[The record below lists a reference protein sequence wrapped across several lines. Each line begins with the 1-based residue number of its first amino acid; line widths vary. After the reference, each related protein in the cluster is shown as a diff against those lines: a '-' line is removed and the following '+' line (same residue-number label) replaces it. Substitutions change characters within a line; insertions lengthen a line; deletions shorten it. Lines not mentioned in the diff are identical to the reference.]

1 MERATCWSITINNP
15 SESEY
20 TQQLPA
26 KWALKGQIEK
36 GTEGT
41 VHYQGMLITPQVRFS
56 AVKKVFPRAHVE
68 VARNRSA
75 LTSYVNKEE
84 TRLQKVD
91 DNVSNIP
98 TLFDY
103 QHIIARRWDDDY
115 FDELCEKWKREDDT
129 KKTLGDIALD
139 YTDTLVAED
148 IEAGVC
154 GVEYIAI
161 NPMWRSA
168 WKKFYKS
175 MVIREKLRGYENNS
189 NIIVYP
195 ECPSSEDTSVK
206 LEPVLP
212 NPVDVVPA
220 EK

>member
-26 KWALKGQIEK
+26 KWTLKGQLEK
-36 GTEGT
+36 GEEGT
-41 VHYQGMLITPQVRFS
+41 VHYQGMLTTPQVRFS
-56 AVKKVFPRAHVE
+56 AVKKVFNRAHIE

-75 LTSYVNKEE
+75 LSSYVNKEE

-103 QHIIARRWDDDY
+103 QHIIAQRWDDNY
-115 FDELCEKWKREDDT
+115 FDELCQKWKRQDDT
-129 KKTLGDIALD
+129 KKTVGDIALD
-139 YTDTLVAED
+139 YVDTLVAED

-175 MVIREKLRGYENNS
+175 MVAREKLRGYENNS
-189 NIIVYP
+189 NTIVYQ
-195 ECPSSEDTSVK
+195 ECPSVDTSVN
-206 LEPVLP
+206 LEA
-212 NPVDVVPA
+212 VPSTVA
-220 EK
+220 EE